1 MNASKLATALTCGV
15 LLAACS
21 SGDINVSPSTNV
33 TNSNNS
39 NVTGG
44 GNANANCASYQ
55 KSGQTISGTADG
67 NGNCVYDSSFVGPK
81 NNLTVDLL
89 LPKLPN
95 GAAHIFTSSL
105 FVGET
110 HRSNADLQAAG
121 IAQGGDG
128 PTLTIQAGAILAFQN
143 NSNFI
148 IINRGSQ
155 ILANGTAAE
164 PITITST
171 SDINGTVGPE
181 DVQQWGGIV
190 INGFAVSNKCSYVG
204 TRGQAGFMLNPA
216 SPECHIE
223 AEGSLGDDESQYGGD
238 NDADDSGILRYV
250 VVKHPGAEVAN
261 GSELNGISFGG
272 VGSGTVVEN
281 LEIYS
286 SYDDGVEMF
295 GGAVNIEN
303 YVAVYV
309 RDDSIDIDEGWNGS
323 ITNALVIQQQ
333 TNGQHCIESDGL
345 GNYSSLTQA
354 VRDDFIARGL
364 NSRPTISKL
373 TCIVSPNVGG
383 THGTGNG
390 WLFREGIWPVVN
402 DSIVVSSFGPNDTT
416 SATDNYCLK
425 IDHLE
430 TREAAINGDLQ
441 LNSVVFA
448 CQENQAG
455 SVIQD
460 RNATTTI
467 NGEQAF
473 AEGTGNQSATIASG
487 TAKDPTAAADADLQL
502 LEGTQP
508 IGSLMWNVSM
518 IDAAAPLAGTAPT
531 SGVSTDIL
539 GALSLSDDWT
549 AGWTYGIHPDNR
561 GQALWFE

>member
-1 MNASKLATALTCGV
+1 MKVRNLVTVLASS
-15 LLAACS
+15 LLFAACS
-21 SGDINVSPSTNV
+21 SGDINVAPSTNV

-55 KSGQTISGTADG
+55 TSGQTISGTADG

-89 LPKLPN
+89 LPKLAN
-95 GAAHIFTSSL
+95 GGAHIFTSSL

-110 HRSNADLQAAG
+110 HRSNADLMAAG
-121 IAQGGDG
+121 IAEGGDG

-171 SDINGTVGPE
+171 SDLNGTVGPE
-181 DVQQWGGIV
+181 DVQQWGGMV
-190 INGFAVSNKCSYVG
+190 INGFGVSNKCTYVG
-204 TRGQAGFMLNPA
+204 TRGQAGFMLDPA
-216 SPECHIE
+216 NPECHIE

-250 VVKHPGAEVAN
+250 VIKHTGAEVAN

-281 LEIYS
+281 LQVYS
-286 SYDDGVEMF
+286 TYDDGIEMF
-295 GGAVNIEN
+295 GGSVSFDNF
-303 YVAVYV
+303 VALYV

-323 ITNALVIQQQ
+323 INNALVIQQQ

-345 GNYSSLTQA
+345 GNYSSLAQA

-364 NSRPTISKL
+364 NSRPTISNL

-390 WLFREGIWPVVN
+390 WIFREGIWATIN
-402 DSIVVSSFGPNDTT
+402 DSMVISSFGANDTT
-416 SATDNYCLK
+416 SLTDNYCLR
-425 IDHLE
+425 LANAE
-430 TREAAINGDLQ
+430 SVMQ

-448 CQENQAG
+448 CQENE
-455 SVIQD
+455 
-460 RNATTTI
+460 I
-467 NGEQAF
+467 NGEQAI
-473 AEGTGNQSATIASG
+473 AEGQGAQFATVASG
-487 TAKDPTAAADADLQL
+487 TVKDPTAAADTDLQL

-518 IDAAAPLAGTAPT
+518 IDGAAPLASTAPT
-531 SGVSTDIL
+531 SGVATDIL

>member
-1 MNASKLATALTCGV
+1 MNVKKLVTTITCGA

-21 SGDINVSPSTNV
+21 SGDINVAPSTNV
-33 TNSNNS
+33 SDSNNTV
-39 NVTGG
+39 NNGG
-44 GNANANCASYQ
+44 GNANAVCASYQ
-55 KSGQTISGTADG
+55 KSGQTISGTADAD
-67 NGNCVYDSSFVGPK
+67 GNCTYDSSFVGPK

-89 LPKLPN
+89 LPKLAD
-95 GAAHIFTSSL
+95 GGAHIFTSSL

-128 PTLTIQAGAILAFQN
+128 PTLTIQAGAVLAFQN

-155 ILANGTAAE
+155 ILANGTASE

-171 SDINGTVGPE
+171 SDLNGTVVPE
-181 DVQQWGGIV
+181 DVQQWGGMV
-190 INGFAVSNKCSYVG
+190 INGFGVSNKCAYVG
-204 TRGQAGFMLNPA
+204 TRGTAGFMLDPA
-216 SPECHIE
+216 NPECHIE
-223 AEGSLGDDESQYGGD
+223 AEGSAGDDESQYGGD

-250 VVKHPGAEVAN
+250 VVKHTGAEVAN

-272 VGSGTVVEN
+272 VGSGTAIEN
-281 LEIYS
+281 LQVYS
-286 SYDDGVEMF
+286 TYDDGIEMF
-295 GGAVNIEN
+295 GGSVSFNN

-323 ITNALVIQQQ
+323 ITNALVIQQE

-345 GNYSSLTQA
+345 GSYSSLAQT
-354 VRDDFIARGL
+354 VRDDFVARGL
-364 NSRPTISKL
+364 NSRPTISNL
-373 TCIVSPNVGG
+373 TCIVTPNVGG

-390 WLFREGIWPVVN
+390 WIFREGIWPTIN
-402 DSIVVSSFGPNDTT
+402 DSVVISSFGANDTT
-416 SATDNYCLK
+416 SLTDNYCLR
-425 IDHLE
+425 IANPE
-430 TREAAINGDLQ
+430 TVMQ

-448 CQENQAG
+448 CQENQN
-455 SVIQD
+455 S
-460 RNATTTI
+460 N
-467 NGEQAF
+467 EQAI
-473 AEGTGNQSATIASG
+473 AEGQGAQFATVASG

-508 IGSLMWNVSM
+508 IGSLMWNVSL
-518 IDAAAPLAGTAPT
+518 IDGVAPLASTAPT
-531 SGVSTDIL
+531 SGVATDIL
-539 GALSLSDDWT
+539 GAVSLTDDWT

>member
-1 MNASKLATALTCGV
+1 MNVKKLVTAIACGA

-21 SGDINVSPSTNV
+21 SGDINVAPSTNV
-33 TNSNNS
+33 TDSNNTV
-39 NVTGG
+39 NNGGG
-44 GNANANCASYQ
+44 GNANAICASYQ
-55 KSGQTISGTADG
+55 TSGQTISGTADA
-67 NGNCVYDSSFVGPK
+67 NGNCTYDSSFVGPK

-89 LPKLPN
+89 LPKLAN
-95 GAAHIFTSSL
+95 GGAHIFTSSL

-128 PTLTIQAGAILAFQN
+128 PTLTIQAGATLAFQN

-171 SDINGTVGPE
+171 SDLNGTVGPE
-181 DVQQWGGIV
+181 DVQQWGGMV
-190 INGFAVSNKCSYVG
+190 INGFGVSNKCSYVG
-204 TRGQAGFMLNPA
+204 TRGQPGFMLDPA
-216 SPECHIE
+216 NPECHIE

-250 VVKHPGAEVAN
+250 VVKHTGAEVAN

-272 VGSGTVVEN
+272 VGSGTVIEN
-281 LEIYS
+281 LQVYS
-286 SYDDGVEMF
+286 TYDDGIEMF
-295 GGAVNIEN
+295 GGSVNFTN
-303 YVAVYV
+303 FVAVYV

-323 ITNALVIQQQ
+323 ITNALVIQQE

-345 GNYSSLTQA
+345 GSYSSLTQP

-364 NSRPTISKL
+364 NSRPTISNL

-390 WLFREGIWPVVN
+390 WLFREGIWATIN
-402 DSIVVSSFGPNDTT
+402 DSMVISSFGVNDTT
-416 SATDNYCLK
+416 SLTDNYCLR
-425 IDHLE
+425 IANGE
-430 TREAAINGDLQ
+430 TVMQ

-448 CQENQAG
+448 CQENQN
-455 SVIQD
+455 S
-460 RNATTTI
+460 N
-467 NGEQAF
+467 EQAI
-473 AEGTGNQSATIASG
+473 AEGQGAQFATVASG
-487 TAKDPTAAADADLQL
+487 TSKDPTAAADADLQL

-508 IGSLMWNVSM
+508 IGSLMWNVSL
-518 IDAAAPLAGTAPT
+518 IDGVAPLASTAPT
-531 SGVSTDIL
+531 SGVATDIL
-539 GALSLSDDWT
+539 GAVSLTDDWT